1 MAPNPVAYTEN
12 VVRSFLRHQLT
23 AYPFKDVAED
33 AVAVAAELVEVI
45 GSGPPS
51 RRLRRGAGAVGSARR
66 DA

>member
-51 RRLRRGAGAVGSARR
+51 
-66 DA
+66 